1 MPFNR
6 IVRTIP
12 VEAFYAAFF
21 GVVLCGIAG
30 SVGCS
35 SGPTTPSTPAPI
47 TVYEAGTAGVSLPT
61 VIREVR
67 PNYTPDAIAN
77 RIQGHV
83 LLTAVVLANGTV
95 GEVTVTRSL
104 DTTFGLD
111 AEAVRAAKQWLFN
124 PGTKDGVAV
133 AVRVTIEMT
142 FSLTT

>member
-1 MPFNR
+1 M
-6 IVRTIP
+6 
-12 VEAFYAAFF
+12 
-21 GVVLCGIAG
+21 C
-30 SVGCS
+30 
-35 SGPTTPSTPAPI
+35 
-47 TVYEAGTAGVSLPT
+47 
-61 VIREVR
+61 IRDS
-67 PNYTPDAIAN
+67 NYTPDAIAN

-142 FSLTT
+142 FSLIT